1 MRKFIVLCFL
11 IVLGCIAA
19 LGVDRTRV
27 DERLQRSAQV
37 VREIMA
43 APDKGVPKD
52 LLDKA
57 VCVGVVP
64 AEKKFAFGVG
74 GSYGRGALVCRHGGT
89 GAWGA
94 PSMIIMSGGSF
105 GFQIGGESTDV
116 LFIVMNPD
124 GARKLIQDSVKLG
137 ADASVAGGPVGRS
150 SAGAT
155 DLQMHAQIL
164 SYSRARGLFAG
175 ISLSG
180 AMVKQDKEGNRVLY
194 GRQISARDILLR
206 SEVRS
211 PAAAST
217 LDSALDRH
225 SPRGGEPWSQ

>member
-11 IVLGCIAA
+11 LVVACTAA
-19 LGVDRTRV
+19 LGVDRAKV
-27 DERLQRSAQV
+27 DERLRRSAQV
-37 VREIMA
+37 VREIMI

-89 GAWGA
+89 GAWAA

-180 AMVKQDKEGNRVLY
+180 AMVKQDKEGDKLLY
-194 GRQISARDILLR
+194 GREISGRDILLR
-206 SEVRS
+206 SAVRS

-217 LDSALDRH
+217 LDSALTRY
-225 SPRGGEPWSQ
+225 SPHGGQPWSE

>member
-11 IVLGCIAA
+11 LVVACTAA
-19 LGVDRTRV
+19 LGVDRAKV
-27 DERLQRSAQV
+27 DERLRRSAQV
-37 VREIMA
+37 VREIMI

-57 VCVGVVP
+57 VC
-64 AEKKFAFGVG
+64 
-74 GSYGRGALVCRHGGT
+74 GALVCRHGGT
-89 GAWGA
+89 GAWAA

-180 AMVKQDKEGNRVLY
+180 AMVKQDKEGDKLLY
-194 GRQISARDILLR
+194 GREISGRDILLR
-206 SEVRS
+206 SAVRS

-217 LDSALDRH
+217 LDSALTRY
-225 SPRGGEPWSQ
+225 SPHGGQPWSE

>member
-1 MRKFIVLCFL
+1 MRKIVFL
-11 IVLGCIAA
+11 SVLFAASCSVA
-19 LGVDRTRV
+19 LGVDAAKIH
-27 DERLQRSAQV
+27 ERLERSAQV
-37 VREIMA
+37 VREIMS
-43 APDKGVPKD
+43 APDRGVPQD

-74 GSYGRGALVCRHGGT
+74 GSYGRGAIVCRRGGT

-94 PSMIIMSGGSF
+94 PSMIMMSGGSF

-124 GARKLIQDSVKLG
+124 GARKLVQDSVKLG
-137 ADASVAGGPVGRS
+137 ADASVAGGPVGRT

-155 DLQMHAQIL
+155 DLQMHAEIL
-164 SYSRARGLFAG
+164 SYSRSRGLFAG

-180 AMVKQDKEGNRVLY
+180 AIVKQDKEGNRQLY
-194 GRQISARDILLR
+194 GREISSRDILFT
-206 SEVRS
+206 SEVRA
-211 PAAAST
+211 PEAAA
-217 LDSALDRH
+217 ALDRTLTHH
-225 SPRGGEPWSQ
+225 SPHGGQPWSS

>member
-1 MRKFIVLCFL
+1 MRKFTLLLSLVAMSCS
-11 IVLGCIAA
+11 AA
-19 LGVDRTRV
+19 FGVEKSKV
-27 DERLQRSAQV
+27 GERLERSAQV
-37 VREIMA
+37 VREIMS
-43 APDKGVPKD
+43 APDRGVPKD

-64 AEKKFAFGVG
+64 AEKKFAFGLG
-74 GSYGRGALVCRHGGT
+74 GSYGRGTLVCRHGGT

-180 AMVKQDKEGNRVLY
+180 AMVKQDKEGNRLLY
-194 GRQISARDILLR
+194 RRQISARDILLR
-206 SEVRS
+206 SEVRA

-217 LDSALDRH
+217 LDSTLTHH
-225 SPRGGEPWSQ
+225 SPHGGQPWSQ

>member
-1 MRKFIVLCFL
+1 MLTCSV
-11 IVLGCIAA
+11 A
-19 LGVDRTRV
+19 LGVDRTKV
-27 DERLQRSAQV
+27 EERLERSAQV
-37 VREIMA
+37 VREIMG
-43 APDKGVPKD
+43 APDKSVPQD

-74 GSYGRGALVCRHGGT
+74 GSYGRGALICRHGGT

-137 ADASVAGGPVGRS
+137 ADASVAGGPIGRT

-180 AMVKQDKEGNRVLY
+180 AMVKQDKDGNRLLY

-206 SEVRS
+206 SEVRATR
-211 PAAAST
+211 AAAALDST
-217 LDSALDRH
+217 LTRH
-225 SPRGGEPWSQ
+225 SPHGGQPWSD